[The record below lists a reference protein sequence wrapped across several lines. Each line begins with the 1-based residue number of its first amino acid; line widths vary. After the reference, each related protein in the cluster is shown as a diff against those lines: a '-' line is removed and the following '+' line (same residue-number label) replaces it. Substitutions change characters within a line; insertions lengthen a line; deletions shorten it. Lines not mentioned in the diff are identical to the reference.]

1 MKKSLLIQLFLF
13 SILCPVKSQNDSGLL
28 QSERIYLH
36 TDRNIYVAGEYL
48 FYKMYLQD
56 DTDQKSKYA
65 YLILRN
71 ENNSV
76 VTQVRLE
83 INKRVSYGSVLIS
96 DTLSSGLYQLV
107 CYTNLMRNAEETFF
121 RKEIAIVNRF
131 DENPELFTDPV
142 MKSEIDSSLNES
154 YRYLDTSGS
163 ILIHPGKQVYSPGE
177 KISFSFELKKSH
189 GDEVPDVSISVS
201 GFLPGLP
208 AEQSISSYF
217 GTKAEV
223 IHVDQSDISQYGY
236 IPEFHGSVLQ
246 GKVISSQQSEN
257 TSGLLTNIKPKVQ
270 IRNTLL
276 LSTSDSIANLQYTTT
291 DSLGSFCFFLNPYYE
306 GKELFIRIKEKTN
319 ATIELDEK
327 TNLKKPF
334 NRTREYNIGGLK
346 DYLVRSGKI
355 VQIQRFYNRKV
366 EIDTQKAF
374 FPAYTIP
381 RVYSKSYLSILP
393 SDYVELPDFI
403 EISREILPS
412 FKVRKNHDKYVSDYS
427 NLLYQTTTNEEPTI
441 FLDGVPI
448 DDVNQIIKLGS
459 NEIRKIESVPAVR
472 YYGEMSFRGILSVY
486 SKNNALRN
494 ILFKTPAI
502 IYQSQLSQCITMP
515 EQFKP
520 ENIPEHNPDF
530 RQLLFWE
537 PAFTFS
543 GNKSQSIEC
552 FASDL
557 KGKYRINIQGI
568 MPDGTPVS
576 GSAEI
581 TIK

>member
-28 QSERIYLH
+28 HSERIYLH

-48 FYKMYLQD
+48 FYKMYLQG
-56 DTDQKSKYA
+56 DTDQMSKYA
-65 YLILRN
+65 YLVLRN
-71 ENNSV
+71 GNNSV
-76 VTQVRLE
+76 VTNVRLE
-83 INKRVSYGSVLIS
+83 INKRVSYGYVLLS

-121 RKEIAIVNRF
+121 RKEIVIGNRF
-131 DENPELFTDPV
+131 DKNPELFTDPV
-142 MKSEIDSSLNES
+142 MKKKIDSSLNES

-163 ILIHPGKQVYSPGE
+163 ILVNPGKQVYSPGE
-177 KISFSFELKKSH
+177 KISFSFELKKSP
-189 GDEVPDVSISVS
+189 GDMVPDVSISVS
-201 GFLPGLP
+201 EILPGLP
-208 AEQSISSYF
+208 AEKSISGYF
-217 GTKAEV
+217 GTRADI

-246 GKVISSQQSEN
+246 GKVIS
-257 TSGLLTNIKPKVQ
+257 GQ
-270 IRNTLL
+270 ISNTLL
-276 LSTSDSIANLQYTTT
+276 LSTSDSVANLQYTTT

-306 GKELFIRIKEKTN
+306 GKELFIRLKEKTN
-319 ATIELDEK
+319 STIELDDK

-334 NRTREYNIGGLK
+334 NRTRDYNIGGLK
-346 DYLVRSGKI
+346 DYMVRSGKI
-355 VQIQRFYNRKV
+355 VQIQRFYNRRV
-366 EIDTQKAF
+366 ELDTQKVT

-412 FKVRKNHDKYVSDYS
+412 FKVRKSHDKYVSDYS
-427 NLLYQTTTNEEPTI
+427 NLLYQTTTSEEPAI

-448 DDVNQIIKLGS
+448 DDVNQIIQLGS
-459 NEIRKIESVPAVR
+459 KDIRKIESVTAVR

-494 ILFKTPAI
+494 VIFKTPVI
-502 IYQSQLSQCITMP
+502 IYQSQLSQYITKP

-568 MPDGTPVS
+568 MPDGAPVS
-576 GSAEI
+576 GSAVI